1 MKNTK
6 EATTMTK
13 LYFATYYGSP
23 KQKIVLEEREAELIG
38 NVYHFSHVSGL
49 RSRITIDEVDTC
61 LGNDCAVS
69 LHPNKAVSLLRENFI
84 KRAEKL
90 ERKLKTLRA
99 ASNLV
104 EEKRIDERRD
114 EA

>member
-1 MKNTK
+1 
-6 EATTMTK
+6 MTK
-13 LYFATYYGSP
+13 LYFAMYYGSP
-23 KQKIVLEEREAELIG
+23 KQRIVLEEREAERVG
-38 NVYHFSHVSGL
+38 NVYHFAHVSGL
-49 RSRITIDEVDTC
+49 RSRITEDELETC

-69 LHPNKAVSLLRENFI
+69 LRPNDAVSLLRENFV
-84 KRAEKL
+84 KRADKL

-104 EEKRIDERRD
+104 EERRI